1 MQALK
6 ELAKRMLMI
15 SIKLFYL
22 THLEKAGTEK
32 GKALLT
38 DAAAMLDQCADAIEA
53 LPAAQADPG
62 KEEKRKSALL
72 NTFKELFV
80 LLADYA
86 DSIEEL
92 R

>member
-1 MQALK
+1 MKSLK

-32 GKALLT
+32 GKSLLT
-38 DAAAMLDQCADAIEA
+38 DAAFMLDQCADAIDA
-53 LPAAQADPG
+53 LPAAQDDPG
-62 KEEKRKSALL
+62 KEEMRKSTLL
-72 NTFKELFV
+72 STFRELFG

-86 DSIEEL
+86 GSIEDL

>member
-22 THLEKAGTEK
+22 TQLEKAGTEK

-53 LPAAQADPG
+53 LPAAQADPR
-62 KEEKRKSALL
+62 KEEMRKSALL
-72 NTFKELFV
+72 NAFRELFG